1 MLSLIAIAYWL
12 MCVRLK
18 VCVEASLREDEGS
31 VALSIG
37 ACGVML
43 RYDARLMLGREGAL
57 FRLTPRYPGKRRKES
72 GGAAQRQ
79 ILRLLEPYLKDV
91 LLGRRFDRI
100 VIRARL
106 GLADAA
112 QTALLCGAMHAL
124 LCALLS
130 SNEKTLPRILN
141 VQPDFSGGGLCMFAQ
156 GIFSC
161 QAGDIMLAAR
171 KGARRRKTG
180 KEGFRWK
187 SIPLRA

>member
-1 MLSLIAIAYWL
+1 MLALIAIAYWL
-12 MCVRLK
+12 MCVRLRI
-18 VCVEASLREDEGS
+18 CVQASLCEDEGS

-43 RYDARLMLGREGAL
+43 RYDARLLPGREGTL
-57 FRLTPRYPGKRRKES
+57 FRLTPRYPGKPRKNS
-72 GGAAQRQ
+72 GATAQRR
-79 ILRLLEPYLKDV
+79 LRRLLEPYLRDV
-91 LLGRRFDRI
+91 LLGRRFDSI

-112 QTALLCGAMHAL
+112 QTALLCGAAHAL

-130 SNEKTLPRILN
+130 SGEKPLARVLRVT
-141 VQPDFSGGGLCMFAQ
+141 PDFSGEGLCVFAQ

-161 QAGDIMLAAR
+161 QPGDIMLAAL
-171 KGARRRKTG
+171 KDARRRKTG